1 MKDPEVTIVNTL
13 AVSGFLNGIV
23 NLGFTTAQFLPRQL
37 RPPEGDGMIVDAAEI
52 MTANLRMDLV
62 CAQQV
67 HDALGRILEQN
78 TKSAPA
84 KAN

>member
-1 MKDPEVTIVNTL
+1 
-13 AVSGFLNGIV
+13 
-23 NLGFTTAQFLPRQL
+23 
-37 RPPEGDGMIVDAAEI
+37 
-52 MTANLRMDLV
+52 MDLV